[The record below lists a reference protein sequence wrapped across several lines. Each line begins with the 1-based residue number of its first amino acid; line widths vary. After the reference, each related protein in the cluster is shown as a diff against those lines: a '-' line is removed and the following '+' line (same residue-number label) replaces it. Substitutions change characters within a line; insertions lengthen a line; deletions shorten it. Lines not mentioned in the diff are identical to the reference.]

1 MMKGTMWA
9 VRRRMQTI
17 GIIVSAILIFAVF
30 PYWISH
36 RVAPTCTDGKKNQS
50 ELGVDCGG
58 PCTLRCAQ
66 EVKNLNILWTKVFTI
81 RPSNYDV
88 VSYVENPNADS
99 GLESFTYT
107 AKLFNEAGNVI
118 GTRQQT
124 GYARPSER
132 FVLFIGGIDTGEAI
146 AKSGSIE
153 ISPNLRWVGTLPAK
167 TLFSVSDK
175 ILSNLERQPNLTA
188 VLHNETPELLR
199 AVDVSTIIY
208 DDKSNPIGVSATK
221 IEKLDPNDAAKLI
234 FTWPAP
240 FDYTAD
246 TEQCSTPVD
255 VILGLDRSGSMKSE
269 NKIDQAKLAAEAFVA
284 RLTNKDQSGYVSFA
298 STASVP
304 IDQPLTGEVE
314 RLKLAISKT
323 DIHADGMQFTN
334 IGDALRRAIDEFATQ
349 RRNRDARP
357 IIVLLT
363 DGIPNRPL
371 DENGKGTEVYGSQY
385 ALQVADEAKRDGI
398 TIYTIGLGSDV
409 NGKLLE
415 QLSTAPDYYYFAA
428 SGAELGRVYQ
438 QIATA
443 MCKKA
448 PSVIEILP
456 RVNNVIPTLPTP

>member
-1 MMKGTMWA
+1 MEGIMWA
-9 VRRRMQTI
+9 TRRRIQTI
-17 GIIVSAILIFAVF
+17 GIIVSTILVLVVF

-36 RVAPTCTDGKKNQS
+36 RVAPTCMDGKKNQG

-58 PCTLRCAQ
+58 PCTVRCAQ
-66 EVKNLNILWTKVFTI
+66 TVKNLNILWTKVFTI

-88 VSYVENPNADS
+88 VSYIENPNVDS
-99 GLESFTYT
+99 GLPSFTYT
-107 AKLFNEAGNVI
+107 AKLFDEAGNVI
-118 GTRQQT
+118 GQRQQV

-132 FVLFIGGIDTGEAI
+132 FVLFVGGIDTGEAI

-153 ISPNLRWVGTLPAK
+153 ISPDLKWIATPGPK

-175 ILSNLERQPNLTA
+175 VLSNLERQPNLTA
-188 VLHNETPELLR
+188 VLHNETPELLQSI
-199 AVDVSTIIY
+199 DVSTIIY

-221 IEKLDPNDAAKLI
+221 IEKIDPNDTAKLI
-234 FTWPAP
+234 FTWPTP
-240 FDYTAD
+240 FDYAAD

-255 VILGLDRSGSMKSE
+255 VILGLDRSGSMNSE
-269 NKIDQAKLAAEAFVA
+269 NKIDQAKIAAEAFVA
-284 RLTNKDQSGYVSFA
+284 RLTDKDQSGYVSFA
-298 STASVP
+298 STASIP

-323 DIHADGMQFTN
+323 DIHTDGLQFTN

-371 DENGKGTEVYGSQY
+371 DEHGQGTEVYGSKY
-385 ALQVADEAKRDGI
+385 AMQVADEAKRDGI

-409 NGKLLE
+409 NGTLLE
-415 QLSTAPDYYYFAA
+415 QISTAPDYYYFAA
-428 SGAELGRVYQ
+428 SGSELGRVYQ

-456 RVNNVIPTLPTP
+456 RVNNVVPTLPTP